1 MTQNHLGRREEYHFK
16 QQSGRLLSRNQFFAA
31 NKQNFSNNRQS
42 KKTLTLFIFLIIG
55 FIATWGS
62 HFYFNLEAAL
72 GNTYQGGTPATQITN
87 KQPISV
93 LILGVDQGI
102 ENRHD
107 QGNSDT
113 MILATANPKTK
124 KSTLTSIPR
133 DLLADIRGDNGKYF
147 MFRVNSAYQV
157 GGNKAAMKTT
167 KVLLNTPINYYME
180 VNMKALQELVD
191 AVGGVDVKVPFS
203 FTYNTTFKKGKMH
216 LNGKQALDYARMR
229 KEDPRGDYGRQ
240 MRQRQIIM
248 AIVKNA
254 LSLNSISNYKKILKA
269 FSKNVTTNMTFSDMM
284 AIAINYRSVANNIK
298 SDYIHGHDAWIDGA
312 SIQVASTSELQRVS
326 DYIRT
331 NLGLNKQKI
340 SNEETRQ
347 NRLNKKYN
355 AIDWT
360 NPNAFTNYQVFPA
373 NSDSAI
379 NSSSSSYNTTYNNNV
394 SEYDNGGNW

>member
-31 NKQNFSNNRQS
+31 NKQNFSNNS
-42 KKTLTLFIFLIIG
+42 
-55 FIATWGS
+55 
-62 HFYFNLEAAL
+62 
-72 GNTYQGGTPATQITN
+72 GTPATQITN

-113 MILATANPKTK
+113 MILATANPKTQ

>member
-1 MTQNHLGRREEYHFK
+1 MTKNHPDSREEYRFK
-16 QQSGRLLSRNQFFAA
+16 QRSGRLLSRNQFFTA
-31 NKQNFSNNRQS
+31 NKQIASNKNF
-42 KKTLTLFIFLIIG
+42 KKLLTLIVFLVVG
-55 FIATWGS
+55 FVATWGS

-113 MILATANPKTK
+113 MILATANPQTQ
-124 KSTLTSIPR
+124 KSILTSIPR
-133 DLLADIRGDNGKYF
+133 DLLADIKGDNGKYF

-167 KVLLNTPINYYME
+167 KALLNTPINYYME

-240 MRQRQIIM
+240 LRQRQIIM

-326 DYIRT
+326 NYTRT
-331 NLGLNKQKI
+331 NLGLKKQKL

-347 NRLNKKYN
+347 NRLNEKYN

-373 NSDSAI
+373 NSDSAV
-379 NSSSSSYNTTYNNNV
+379 NSDSGSNYNTTYNNNV

>member
-1 MTQNHLGRREEYHFK
+1 MTKNHPDSREEYRFK
-16 QQSGRLLSRNQFFAA
+16 QRSGRLLSRNQFFTA
-31 NKQNFSNNRQS
+31 NKQNVSNKNF
-42 KKTLTLFIFLIIG
+42 KKFLTLVVFLVVG
-55 FIATWGS
+55 FVATWGS
-62 HFYFNLEAAL
+62 HFYFNLEAAF

-113 MILATANPKTK
+113 MILATANPQTQ

-133 DLLADIRGDNGKYF
+133 DLLADIKGDNGKYF

-167 KVLLNTPINYYME
+167 KALLNTPINYYME

-240 MRQRQIIM
+240 LRQRQIIM

-326 DYIRT
+326 NYTRA
-331 NLGLNKQKI
+331 NLGLKKQKI

-347 NRLNKKYN
+347 NRLNENYN

-373 NSDSAI
+373 NSDSAV
-379 NSSSSSYNTTYNNNV
+379 NSDSGSNYNTTYNNNV

>member
-1 MTQNHLGRREEYHFK
+1 MTKNHPDSREEYRFK
-16 QQSGRLLSRNQFFAA
+16 QRSGRLLSRNQFFTA
-31 NKQNFSNNRQS
+31 NKQIASNKNF
-42 KKTLTLFIFLIIG
+42 KKLLTLIVFLVVG
-55 FIATWGS
+55 FVATWGS

-113 MILATANPKTK
+113 MILATANPQTQ

-133 DLLADIRGDNGKYF
+133 DLLADIKGDNGKYF

-167 KVLLNTPINYYME
+167 KALLNTPINYYME

-240 MRQRQIIM
+240 LRQRQIIM

-326 DYIRT
+326 NYTRA
-331 NLGLNKQKI
+331 NLGLKKQKI

-347 NRLNKKYN
+347 NRLNENYN

-373 NSDSAI
+373 NSDSAV
-379 NSSSSSYNTTYNNNV
+379 NSDSGSNYNTTYNNNV